1 MASHHDILDRIR
13 VFSENNHKLEQERA
27 SHPLDHAAYNQQL
40 DQTLRQL
47 QDQVK
52 RQESALQQ
60 LRLSHSHSQPPLPR
74 PGLDPATRLSQTRRA
89 TKAYESLTQTTPS
102 TPFPLSPET
111 PALPTLLALRQ
122 TTTQITSLKTSITA
136 LASDLNTD
144 RARLKSEE
152 SAVRDAR
159 LITSG
164 LEGRIEHLQST
175 RPGEREKSAAQV
187 GRELVQRERKRK
199 VEMERKTGLLKDAL
213 KEFVDG
219 YLAAMLAAEDLGGP
233 VVGDQIVVADRTL
246 EAGYTAS
253 GKERKRKDDSGAGV
267 GTGAGGDSRQRRID
281 ELVNQGVR
289 GEGRSGGVSRKREAA
304 GREMHALLESLLE
317 AAATSSYI
325 ELEQDSAASR
335 FLVKAKIAQFHPRD
349 ARRLRLIDFARELA
363 D

>member
-1 MASHHDILDRIR
+1 MASHRDILDRIR

-27 SHPLDHAAYNQQL
+27 SHPLTIDHAAYNQQL
-40 DQTLRQL
+40 DHTLRHL

-102 TPFPLSPET
+102 TPFPLTPET

-122 TTTQITSLKTSITA
+122 TTDQITSLQTSITA

-152 SAVRDAR
+152 SAMRDAR
-159 LITSG
+159 LITLG
-164 LEGRIEHLQST
+164 LEERIERLQST
-175 RPGEREKSAAQV
+175 RPGEREKSTAQV

-199 VEMERKTGLLKDAL
+199 AEMERKAGLLKDAL

-253 GKERKRKDDSGAGV
+253 GKERKRKDGSGAG
-267 GTGAGGDSRQRRID
+267 AGVDSRQRTID
-281 ELVNQGVR
+281 ELVGQGAR

-317 AAATSSYI
+317 AAATSGYV

-349 ARRLRLIDFARELA
+349 ARRLRLINFARELA